1 MIHIWLVLC
10 QMVPFTEVILLTAME
25 YHRKEQTVEEKEK
38 AFLSVSSIVDE
49 DENAIT
55 PNDEECKCRVTRCW
69 IPELKTFGRFIC
81 NKCLLVLLRYMKPVF
96 LSENPVLP
104 SVVLASFIVYFAI
117 AALFF
122 LDF

>member
-1 MIHIWLVLC
+1 
-10 QMVPFTEVILLTAME
+10 MVPFTEVILLTVME